1 MKGKTKMQNFKS
13 KRKQDKINPELRRDY
28 KLRVMLNLEELAFLD
43 SVRGRH
49 SRAQTIR
56 FLLSDDK
63 PVMVPQ
69 LNQGAWIEL
78 ATSAANLNQI
88 SKKLNSGE
96 SLDIKEIKRELDA
109 FRASLLGAKL

>member
-1 MKGKTKMQNFKS
+1 MQKFKS
-13 KRKQDKINPELRRDY
+13 ARKQDHIEPHEVRTY
-28 KLRVMLNLEELAFLD
+28 KLRVMLNYEELAFLD

-63 PVMVPQ
+63 PIQVPEI
-69 LNQGAWIEL
+69 NKRCCIEL
-78 ATSAANLNQI
+78 AAASANLNQL

-96 SLDIKEIKRELDA
+96 SLEIAEIKRELDA